1 MRDKS
6 HLEQVEK
13 WAEYVKNNPN
23 SWKKQHREF
32 IDSQIII
39 ANRFYKKLSL
49 TPEGREKLKLVRKL
63 R

>member
-1 MRDKS
+1 MRDKT
-6 HLEQVEK
+6 HLEQVER
-13 WAEYVKNNPN
+13 WAEHVRDNPE
-23 SWKKQHREF
+23 WKKQVKSF
-32 IDSQIII
+32 LDSQIII